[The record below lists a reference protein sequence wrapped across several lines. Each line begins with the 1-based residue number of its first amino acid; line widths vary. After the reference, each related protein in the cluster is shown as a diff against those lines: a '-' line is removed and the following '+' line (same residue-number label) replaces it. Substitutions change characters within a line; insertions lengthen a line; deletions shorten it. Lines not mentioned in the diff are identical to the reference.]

1 MKCYFSIFFALL
13 LVLCWFS
20 FPVLASD
27 VEGSSV
33 LDPAA
38 EPDTSSTDQ
47 MTLENISNT
56 LDVIQSQI
64 WIILVVGL
72 LGYVYKF
79 FRLFF

>member
-1 MKCYFSIFFALL
+1 MKRYFSIFLFVTLL
-13 LVLCWFS
+13 LCWFS

-27 VEGSSV
+27 VEGLV
-33 LDPAA
+33 DIEYVT
-38 EPDTSSTDQ
+38 EPDTSAPDQ
-47 MTLENISNT
+47 TTLQDVNNS
-56 LDVIQSQI
+56 LGVIQSQL